1 MHPHQRSE
9 AVRSKMQIKLTKK
22 AQWGGQ
28 SHKSGSTHDVDA
40 ALAAK
45 LIARGY
51 AKEHTGKD
59 AVEDDDATA
68 TE

>member
-1 MHPHQRSE
+1 
-9 AVRSKMQIKLTKK
+9 MQIKLTKK

-51 AKEHTGKD
+51 AKEYVVE
-59 AVEDDDATA
+59 AVEDEDATA
-68 TE
+68 AE

>member
-1 MHPHQRSE
+1 M
-9 AVRSKMQIKLTKK
+9 KIKLTKK
-22 AQWGGQ
+22 AEWGGA

-51 AKEHTGKD
+51 AKEYIAEE

-68 TE
+68 VQ

>member
-1 MHPHQRSE
+1 
-9 AVRSKMQIKLTKK
+9 MQIKLTKK
-22 AQWGGQ
+22 AQWEGQ
-28 SHKSGSTHDVDA
+28 SHKSGSIHDVDA

-68 TE
+68 AE

>member
-1 MHPHQRSE
+1 
-9 AVRSKMQIKLTKK
+9 MQIKLTKK

-51 AKEHTGKD
+51 AKEYVAE
-59 AVEDDDATA
+59 AVEDEDATA
-68 TE
+68 AD

>member
-1 MHPHQRSE
+1 
-9 AVRSKMQIKLTKK
+9 MQIKLTKK
-22 AQWGGQ
+22 AQWEGQ
-28 SHKSGSTHDVDA
+28 SHKSGSVHDVDA

-59 AVEDDDATA
+59 AVGDEDATA
-68 TE
+68 PE

>member
-1 MHPHQRSE
+1 
-9 AVRSKMQIKLTKK
+9 MQIKLTKK

-51 AKEHTGKD
+51 AKEYVAE
-59 AVEDDDATA
+59 AVEEEDATA

>member
-1 MHPHQRSE
+1 M
-9 AVRSKMQIKLTKK
+9 KIKLTKK
-22 AQWGGQ
+22 AQWDGT
-28 SHKSGSTHDVDA
+28 SHKTGSVHDVDA

-68 TE
+68 VQ

>member
-1 MHPHQRSE
+1 M
-9 AVRSKMQIKLTKK
+9 KIKLTKK
-22 AQWGGQ
+22 TQWDGV

-51 AKEHTGKD
+51 AKEYVAEE
-59 AVEDDDATA
+59 AVEDEDATA
-68 TE
+68 AE

>member
-1 MHPHQRSE
+1 MHPHPRSE
-9 AVRSKMQIKLTKK
+9 VVRRKMQIKLTKK
-22 AQWGGQ
+22 AQWEGQ
-28 SHKSGSTHDVDA
+28 SHKSGSVHDVDA

-59 AVEDDDATA
+59 AVGDEDATA
-68 TE
+68 PE